1 METTKN
7 SNSFWNDMFRPVVVL
22 VVICLVASAAL
33 GFTNAKTAPIIEEN
47 KNAASVAARQAALPA
62 ATGFEK
68 VEVSEELLA
77 QGVASIY
84 KSTNDVGYVVTAAF
98 KGYGGDVVVTVGLDP
113 EGKILNV
120 DADVSTET
128 TGIGAELNKR
138 VFLDKFNGKSGN
150 VDDVTLKTGATR
162 TSTAVRN
169 GVNGALA
176 AVATLIG

>member
-7 SNSFWNDMFRPVVVL
+7 SNSFWNDMLRPVVVL

-33 GFTNAKTAPIIEEN
+33 GFTNSKTAPIIEEN

-68 VEVSEELLA
+68 VEVSEELAA
-77 QGVASIY
+77 QGVTSIY

-98 KGYGGDVVVTVGLDP
+98 KGYGGDVVVTVGFDT

-128 TGIGAELNKR
+128 TGIGAELSKR
-138 VFLDKFNGKSGN
+138 VYLDKFNGKSGN

-169 GVNGALA
+169 GVNASLD
-176 AVATLIG
+176 AVASLIG